1 MGTAVRNPLVLGLV
15 AAAAVAF
22 GVAGFA
28 SSYVTFLLT
37 GAAVTTV
44 FMQSYGLI
52 TGRAGVISL
61 CQLSFAAI
69 GAWVV
74 GWANVADVPGGFYAW
89 LPLGGLA
96 AVVAGLVIGL
106 PALRL
111 RGVNLAV
118 ATFAFATALDVVFT
132 GIAFPGQ
139 DTFDFVR
146 RPAGFTDDSGYFVF
160 TVAVVTAIFVGL
172 WLLDRSRAGGA
183 LVEIRHSE
191 RAAAAH
197 GISVARGKLT
207 AFALSAFVA
216 GVGGGLMAGQLGV
229 VAAGNFATFASVSF
243 FAIALFVGTNNIEG
257 AIAGGLIGAVFPV
270 IIDALGIPQDLS
282 ALFFGIGA
290 IQVLRLGG
298 SQTDLLRASRRRKRQ
313 SRAHPPTRESPTP
326 TTRESNVQRTRIQRS
341 GGGAA
346 LEVRGLRVRFGA
358 LTAVDGVDLVVPKGH
373 VVGLVG
379 PNGAGKSTLINA
391 VTGFTTRYDGTVL
404 LDGRP
409 VDGLAAHHRARAGLR
424 RSFQQLR
431 VPTALSVGMF
441 LQVAA
446 GRKLSRD
453 EVDEQLALFECP
465 TADTPMDV
473 VDVATRRLLEVAG
486 LAAGR
491 PPVLLL
497 DEPAAGHSSTE
508 TRLLQRRLA
517 ELPERFGTAVL
528 LVEHDIELVRS
539 TCDSLVVVD
548 FGRVIASGPPDEV
561 LADPAVVAAYLGAP
575 AHSPEGNS

>member
-1 MGTAVRNPLVLGLV
+1 MDVLRRKPHPVVLGLLLAAVV
-15 AAAAVAF
+15 AAA
-22 GVAGFA
+22 GAGFA
-28 SSYVTFLLT
+28 NNNFTFILT
-37 GAAVTTV
+37 GAAISTV

-74 GWANVADVPGGFYAW
+74 GWANVARVPGGFYLW
-89 LPLGGLA
+89 LVLGGLA
-96 AVVAGLVIGL
+96 ATGAGVLIGL

-132 GIAFPGQ
+132 GLPFPGQ
-139 DTFDFVR
+139 ADYDFVQ
-146 RPAGFTDDSGYFVF
+146 RPAGFTTDSQFFVF
-160 TVAVVTAIFVGL
+160 TVIVVSLIFVGL
-172 WLLDRSRAGGA
+172 HYLDRTRTGGA

-207 AFALSAFVA
+207 AFALSAFLA
-216 GVGGGLMAGQLGV
+216 GVGGGLMAGQLGIV
-229 VAAGNFATFASVSF
+229 TAGNFAALASVSF
-243 FAIALFVGTNNIEG
+243 FAIALFVGTNNVEG
-257 AIAGGLIGAVFPV
+257 AIAGGLVGALFPV
-270 IIDALGIPQDLS
+270 LLDALGIPQDLA

-290 IQVLRLGG
+290 VQVLRMGG
-298 SQTDLLRASRRRKRQ
+298 SQTDLMRARRRRKRAARMDALPIPHANPKPLVPIRLRQ
-313 SRAHPPTRESPTP
+313 PRQTADATP
-326 TTRESNVQRTRIQRS
+326 V
-341 GGGAA
+341 
-346 LEVRGLRVRFGA
+346 LEVRDLTVRFGA
-358 LTAVDGVDLVVPKGH
+358 LTANDGISLAVPRGH

-379 PNGAGKSTLINA
+379 PNGAGKSTLINT
-391 VTGFTTRYDGTVL
+391 VTGFTDRYAGQVL
-404 LDGRP
+404 LDGTP
-409 VDGLAAHHRARAGLR
+409 VDRLPAHRRARLGLR

-431 VPTALSVGMF
+431 VPERLTVGMF

-446 GRKLSRD
+446 GKSLTSE

-465 TADTPMDV
+465 AADVPIEA

-497 DEPAAGHSSTE
+497 DEPAAGHSSAETE
-508 TRLLQRRLA
+508 LLQRRLA
-517 ELPERFGTAVL
+517 EIPERFDTAVL

-539 TCDSLVVVD
+539 TCDSVVVMD

-561 LADPAVVAAYLGAP
+561 LADPAVVAAYLGTA
-575 AHSPEGNS
+575 AH